1 MRPVAVRPAEV
12 SRSGQS
18 RDPKRIG
25 VPLTSIVSPSRTRV
39 TDPDTRS
46 RLLISTMGPVSSG
59 NRSAAMKRKN
69 PAAPSATRIERM
81 GWRRR
86 LLLNADPDGLVVLA
100 SFSGEGLD
108 RGFALFQRS
117 EFGRHS
123 AATWYEH

>member
-18 RDPKRIG
+18 RDPKRMG

-46 RLLISTMGPVSSG
+46 RLLISTMGPVNSG

-69 PAAPSATRIERM
+69 PAAPSATRIERK
-81 GWRRR
+81 G
-86 LLLNADPDGLVVLA
+86 
-100 SFSGEGLD
+100 
-108 RGFALFQRS
+108 
-117 EFGRHS
+117 
-123 AATWYEH
+123 